1 MDYGILYSHPDSGR
15 FLGIELLGCVVF
27 TAWSGLFTAI
37 FFGIAKALGVLRL
50 TETEELIGTDLTYF
64 GPLIMQKFPIEIEMK
79 FSTDIR
85 QTERKG
91 SNDEIAKDTPNK
103 LNDIKVV

>member
-27 TAWSGLFTAI
+27 TAWSGIFTAI

-64 GPLIMQKFPIEIEMK
+64 GPLYM
-79 FSTDIR
+79 
-85 QTERKG
+85 
-91 SNDEIAKDTPNK
+91 
-103 LNDIKVV
+103 

>member
-1 MDYGILYSHPDSGR
+1 MDYGILYGHQDSGR

-27 TAWSGLFTAI
+27 TAWSGILTAI

-64 GPLIMQKFPIEIEMK
+64 GPMQMEKFQVEIEMK
-79 FSTDIR
+79 FSTAIR
-85 QTERKG
+85 
-91 SNDEIAKDTPNK
+91 
-103 LNDIKVV
+103 